1 MSFPS
6 CLHNQEELRLAFASL
21 QKGEERYAKLIEF
34 WRSRAPYPKGFLT
47 SKYLVKGWQ
56 SSTYLRSTIKDRRM
70 HFFARSD
77 ALISAGL
84 AALLLAIYQGEA
96 PETVIKCSPT
106 VLKELNFA
114 SYLSP
119 SRANG
124 LSSLYLRMQQD
135 AVKAMQTI

>member
-1 MSFPS
+1 M
-6 CLHNQEELRLAFASL
+6 Q
-21 QKGEERYAKLIEF
+21 
-34 WRSRAPYPKGFLT
+34 
-47 SKYLVKGWQ
+47 
-56 SSTYLRSTIKDRRM
+56 DRQM
-70 HFFARSD
+70 HFVAQSD
-77 ALISAGL
+77 ALISSGL
-84 AALLLAIYQGEA
+84 AALLLAIYQKES

-135 AVKAMQTI
+135 AVKAMQMV